1 MIRTQVV
8 KLYPNQIMRKHLD
21 ELCNYRRYCWN
32 QGLETWNN
40 MYEESLIMDNKKLKP
55 NERKVRNEL
64 VNNKQDWQYQ
74 LSSRCLQLAIKDL
87 DKAWQNFF
95 DKAQPNWGKPKFKT
109 KKAPRQ
115 GFKTDRAKIVNGQ
128 LKLDKPHGIKEEWHN
143 IEISGAKSLKGDLK
157 TVSIFKENDKYYASL
172 PFEIEV
178 KVKCKTNR
186 KTAVDVNVG
195 HFNYTDG
202 VINTLPKKLQRL
214 YKRIAYYQKLLAYK
228 RKANGVLAY
237 STNNYVKTRAKL
249 QRDYHKV
256 ADIQNDILH
265 KFTSKLVNDYDTI
278 VIENLD
284 VKQMQ
289 MTHVASKGL
298 QRSLFGKF
306 RQYLTYKCEWYGK
319 NLILADKYYP
329 STQRCSN
336 CGYIKQDDDK
346 ITLQGNQKHHTKH
359 NEYICY
365 QCGMVMDRDEN
376 AVKNLLALIK

>member
-1 MIRTQVV
+1 MIRTQIV
-8 KLYPNQIMRKHLD
+8 KLYPNQTMRKHLD
-21 ELCNYRRYCWN
+21 ELCDYRRYCWN
-32 QGLETWNN
+32 LGLETWNG
-40 MYEESLIMDNKKLKP
+40 MYDESLIMNNKKLKP
-55 NERKVRNEL
+55 NEYKVRNEL

-74 LSSRCLQLAIKDL
+74 LSSRCLQQAIEDL
-87 DKAWQNFF
+87 GKAWDNYFN
-95 DKAQPNWGKPKFKT
+95 KAQLDWGKPKFKP

-115 GFKTDRAKIVNGQ
+115 GFKTDRAKIINGK
-128 LKLDKPHGIKEEWHN
+128 LRLDKPHGVQEWYDIKF
-143 IEISGAKSLKGDLK
+143 SGAKSLNGDLK
-157 TVSIFKENDKYYASL
+157 VISIYRENGQYYAAL
-172 PFEIEV
+172 PFEIEI
-178 KVKCKTNR
+178 KIKCQTKR

-202 VINTLPKKLQRL
+202 VINTLPKKLQSL
-214 YKRIAYYQKLLAYK
+214 YQRIAYYQRLLARK
-228 RKANGVLAY
+228 RQVNGKSAY
-237 STNNYVKTRAKL
+237 LSNNYVKTRAKL

-265 KFTSKLVNDYDTI
+265 KFTSKLTDDYDTI

-306 RQYLTYKCEWYGK
+306 RQYLTYKCTWYGK
-319 NLILADKYYP
+319 NLILANKYYP

-336 CGYIKQDDDK
+336 CGYIKKSDEK
-346 ITLQGNQKHHTKH
+346 ITLQGNSKHHTKH

-365 QCGMVMDRDEN
+365 QCGAIMDRDEN
-376 AVKNLLALIK
+376 AVNNLLALA